1 MKNKTPEMM
10 TIYHD
15 LERALNNGLHELGYY
30 RQKELEINLFYNVE
44 IFSNMLKRFDQLQ
57 VELLYPQ
64 RNDHYIVG
72 IEIKNVNTTFHFRAT
87 MTIELLDGKLIAQL
101 HYYSNSL
108 LYTKPK
114 SRTIPFQNHHQF
126 PQDCVNAL
134 NHVFLEELKIIQ

>member
-1 MKNKTPEMM
+1 M

>member
-15 LERALNNGLHELGYY
+15 LEQALNNGLHELGYY
-30 RQKELEINLFYNVE
+30 RQKELETNLFYNVE

-64 RNDHYIVG
+64 RNDQYIVG
-72 IEIKNVNTTFHFRAT
+72 IEIKNTNATFHFRAT
-87 MTIELLDGKLIAQL
+87 MTIENLDGKLTTQL

-108 LYTKPK
+108 LYNKPK
-114 SRTIPFQNHHQF
+114 TKSIPFQNHDLF

-134 NHVFLEELKIIQ
+134 NQVFLEDLKLAQ

>member
-1 MKNKTPEMM
+1 M

-108 LYTKPK
+108 LSTKPK

-134 NHVFLEELKIIQ
+134 NHVFLEELKLAQ

>member
-15 LERALNNGLHELGYY
+15 LEQALNNGLHELGYY
-30 RQKELEINLFYNVE
+30 RQKELETNLFYNVE

-64 RNDHYIVG
+64 RNDQYIVG
-72 IEIKNVNTTFHFRAT
+72 IEIKNANTTFHFRAT
-87 MTIELLDGKLIAQL
+87 MTIENLDGKLTTQL
-101 HYYSNSL
+101 AYYSNAL
-108 LYTKPK
+108 LYNKPK
-114 SRTIPFQNHHQF
+114 TKSIPFQNHHLF

-134 NHVFLEELKIIQ
+134 NHVFLEELKLAQ